1 MSSAAATSTNYYPE
15 VLEMCEAFLDEH
27 YREEIGKLAN
37 KFPGEQ
43 QSLVVD
49 WGLLFRFDTE
59 MAWDATD
66 NPRQIRD
73 HLEEALARFDLP
85 VAVDL
90 SDARVRYTNLV
101 ADREMY
107 VGEYEPTHTEELIGL
122 TGQVRQI
129 SQSLPRIVT
138 AEYECQRCGTL
149 TTIPQAGSDL
159 QEPHECGG
167 CERQGP
173 FRLDSSESTFEKHQ
187 MVRLELPPDVA
198 SGADKYIDV
207 HLTGDVA
214 EQLDGSERATITGT
228 LSIDED
234 DTDGRDFPWQFDG
247 DDIRVEEGGF
257 EDLQYEEFED
267 EIDEIAAKDDP
278 VAYLAD
284 KLHPDLHKDEKM
296 ELVSEALVC
305 GMVGASREGGIRA
318 DSHMLMMG
326 DPGTGKS
333 ELLEAVHDKSPRSR
347 YASGE
352 SVSGAGLT
360 AAAERTD
367 FGPGEWTVKAGL
379 LPRTNDGVVCM
390 DELDKITDVDKQ
402 KLHSAL
408 EKQQIDFHKAG
419 QGAHLASRTGL
430 IAAGNPKHGRFDPH
444 MNVAEQIDLTPT
456 MLSRFDLIFT
466 MIDNPDPGRD
476 EKIADVA
483 LEKWDG
489 GNADDGD
496 GFGDVFQAY
505 IAYAREQVN
514 PEPTETAKQMIKR
527 KYVEIRSNSY
537 NDDESPVPLTARK
550 LEAFMRV
557 AESAARVRLSETV
570 ERQDAKRAIKLVEQS
585 LNDVGIDPETG
596 EFDAD
601 VIETGTSKS
610 QRDRIRS
617 VKGIIANI
625 EEEYDDGAPV
635 DVVMDRAMEQNI
647 GKNKTEHEIEQL
659 KDKGELYEP
668 RTDHLRTTKS

>member
-1 MSSAAATSTNYYPE
+1 MSSAGSPSNDYRPE
-15 VLEMCEAFLDEH
+15 VLDMCESFLREH
-27 YREEIGKLAN
+27 YREDIGELAN
-37 KFPGEQ
+37 KYPAEQ

-49 WGLLFRFDTE
+49 WDDLFKFNADL
-59 MAWDATD
+59 AWDATD
-66 NPRQIRD
+66 KPGKIKD
-73 HLEEALARFDLP
+73 YLEEALAHFDLP

-90 SDARVRYTNLV
+90 SGARVRYTNIV
-101 ADREMY
+101 PDREMY
-107 VGEYEPTHTEELIGL
+107 VGEYEPTHTEELIGV

-159 QEPHECGG
+159 QEPHECQG

-173 FRLDSSESTFEKHQ
+173 FRLNSSESTFEKHQ
-187 MVRLELPPDVA
+187 LVRLELPPDVA

-214 EQLDGSERATITGT
+214 EQLDGSERVTITGT

-234 DTDGRDFPWQFDG
+234 DTDGRDFPWEFEG
-247 DDIRVEEGGF
+247 DTIRVEEGGF
-257 EDLQYEEFED
+257 EDLDYSEYED

-278 VAYLAD
+278 VAYLAE

-305 GMVGASREGGIRA
+305 GMVGASRDGGIRA

-390 DELDKITDVDKQ
+390 DELDKIADVDKQ

-430 IAAGNPKHGRFDPH
+430 IAAGNPTHGRFDP
-444 MNVAEQIDLTPT
+444 NIPVSEQIDLTPT

-489 GNADDGD
+489 GNSTDADEVEE
-496 GFGDVFQAY
+496 VFQAY
-505 IAYAREQVN
+505 VGYAREQVE
-514 PEPTETAKQMIKR
+514 PEPTETAKELIKE
-527 KYVEIRSNSY
+527 KYVEIRSESY
-537 NDDESPVPLTARK
+537 GDENSPVPLTARK

-557 AESAARVRLSETV
+557 AESAARVRLSDTV
-570 ERQDAKRAIKLVEQS
+570 ERQDAERAIRLVEQS

-601 VIETGTSKS
+601 VIETGTSKT
-610 QRDRIRS
+610 QRDRVRN
-617 VKGIIANI
+617 VRGIII
-625 EEEYDDGAPV
+625 DLQSEYDEGAPV
-635 DVVMDRAMEQNI
+635 EKVIERAQQLDM
-647 GKNKTEHEIEQL
+647 GKSKTEHEIEQL
-659 KDKGELYEP
+659 KQKGELYEP
-668 RTDHLRTTKS
+668 RTDHLRTTE